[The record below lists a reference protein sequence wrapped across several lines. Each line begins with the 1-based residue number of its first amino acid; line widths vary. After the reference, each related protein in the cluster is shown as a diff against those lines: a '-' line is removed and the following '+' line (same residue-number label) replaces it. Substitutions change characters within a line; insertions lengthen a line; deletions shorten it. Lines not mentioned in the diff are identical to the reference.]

1 MNGIRYGQ
9 PEQWHLKHQQK
20 HNHRTSNYPRHTC
33 AATLNPVLS
42 LFIDL
47 NTELTLRLSV
57 SRFLVTVLTA
67 TCHTCELQF
76 RARGLFRTDF
86 LVNEYGHSSS
96 NLSRICRW
104 MSDSTMHSVSDPGSQ
119 HSSLP
124 MKLNRRRIMTAEIC
138 VCDDFG
144 TPDGILLNN
153 RVGNGKKKKNLF
165 GTARSESGRETS
177 NKREYLQKTQ

>member
-1 MNGIRYGQ
+1 MNGIRYRQ
-9 PEQWHLKHQQK
+9 PGQWHLKHQQK
-20 HNHRTSNYPRHTC
+20 HNRHMSHYSRHTC

-57 SRFLVTVLTA
+57 SRFLATVLTA

-76 RARGLFRTDF
+76 RARGLVRTDF

-104 MSDSTMHSVSDPGSQ
+104 MSDSTMHSVSEPGSQ

-138 VCDDFG
+138 VWRFRNTG
-144 TPDGILLNN
+144 RNPPEKS
-153 RVGNGKKKKNLF
+153 RRKRKKKNLF
-165 GTARSESGRETS
+165 GTARPESGRATS

>member
-1 MNGIRYGQ
+1 MTVKCNDI
-9 PEQWHLKHQQK
+9 LNT
-20 HNHRTSNYPRHTC
+20 NHITTASRHTW

-57 SRFLVTVLTA
+57 SRFLATVLTA

-104 MSDSTMHSVSDPGSQ
+104 MSDSTMHSVSAPGSQ
-119 HSSLP
+119 HSPLP
-124 MKLNRRRIMTAEIC
+124 MKLNRRRIMTTEIC
-138 VCDDFG
+138 IRRFRDTAG
-144 TPDGILLNN
+144 RNPPSEHS
-153 RVGNGKKKKNLF
+153 RWKKDKKN
-165 GTARSESGRETS
+165 
-177 NKREYLQKTQ
+177 

>member
-1 MNGIRYGQ
+1 MNGIRYRQ
-9 PEQWHLKHQQK
+9 PGQWHLKHQQK
-20 HNHRTSNYPRHTC
+20 HNRHMSHYSRHTC

-57 SRFLVTVLTA
+57 SRFLATVLTA

-76 RARGLFRTDF
+76 RARGLVRTDF

-104 MSDSTMHSVSDPGSQ
+104 MSDSTMHSVSEPGSQ

-138 VCDDFG
+138 V
-144 TPDGILLNN
+144 
-153 RVGNGKKKKNLF
+153 
-165 GTARSESGRETS
+165 
-177 NKREYLQKTQ
+177 

>member
-1 MNGIRYGQ
+1 MS
-9 PEQWHLKHQQK
+9 H
-20 HNHRTSNYPRHTC
+20 YPRLTC

-57 SRFLVTVLTA
+57 SRFLATVLTA

-104 MSDSTMHSVSDPGSQ
+104 MSDSTMHSVSEPGSQ

-124 MKLNRRRIMTAEIC
+124 MKLNRRRIMIAEIC
-138 VCDDFG
+138 M
-144 TPDGILLNN
+144 
-153 RVGNGKKKKNLF
+153 
-165 GTARSESGRETS
+165 
-177 NKREYLQKTQ
+177 